1 MIGLESLGFRIYGLG
16 WLGFAGL
23 GSRVEAL
30 GWSGLREPRI
40 HYSGNC
46 SSRVEL
52 NLAVCPTLTVH
63 VPNSYVHTKP
73 VL

>member
-1 MIGLESLGFRIYGLG
+1 MARVWGFG
-16 WLGFAGL
+16 GL

-46 SSRVEL
+46 SPRAGL
-52 NLAVCPTLTVH
+52 NSAVCPTLTVH

-73 VL
+73 SL